1 MRVCDTSGCTRVA
14 TVSSP
19 WGRSA
24 YCAACGQCAGCGG
37 SVAAFV
43 PHPDASR
50 IIYVCPCVAA
60 TIAARIRRDQTRGVT
75 QAKFV

>member
-1 MRVCDTSGCTRVA
+1 MSTCDASGCTRVA

-19 WGRSA
+19 SGRSV
-24 YCAACGQCAGCGG
+24 YCAACGRCAGCGG

-50 IIYVCPCVAA
+50 LYVCPCVAV
-60 TIAARIRRDQTRGVT
+60 TIAARIRRDEVRTMT

>member
-1 MRVCDTSGCTRVA
+1 MSVCDASGCTRTA

-19 WGRSA
+19 SGRSA
-24 YCAACGQCAGCGG
+24 YCAACGRCAGCGG

-43 PHPDASR
+43 PHPDAAR
-50 IIYVCPCVAA
+50 LYVCPCVAA
-60 TIAARIRRDQTRGVT
+60 TIAARIRGDQMRTMT